1 MENMNTF
8 NFNFVLRIES
18 FIFTIGF
25 QIWDY
30 AQDCPKYW
38 ICSRSTTFKDIKN
51 NSKTRRGSKFITYL
65 LANMFEFP
73 SVKRKL
79 RRLKDSVTNPR
90 YRKYR
95 NSLSQH
101 LTKITWNQQIINKSR
116 SNWFAAKSCSWEI
129 H

>member
-38 ICSRSTTFKDIKN
+38 ICSRSPTFKDIKN

-95 NSLSQH
+95 NSLSQY
-101 LTKITWNQQIINKSR
+101 LTKISWNQQIINKSW